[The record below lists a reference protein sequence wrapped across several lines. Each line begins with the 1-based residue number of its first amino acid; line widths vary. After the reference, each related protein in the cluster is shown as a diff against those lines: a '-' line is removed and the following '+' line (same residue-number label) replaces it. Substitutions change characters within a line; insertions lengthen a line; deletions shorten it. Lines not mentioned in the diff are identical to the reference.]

1 MKKRNPF
8 IASILS
14 LITPGLG
21 NLYNSQINNFFL
33 FFVTINVFT
42 WLGTINVFTYLVFAF
57 LGLILWLF
65 SIIQSFLEAKKIK
78 KISLN
83 KTKKFYLYL
92 IPIIV
97 FGISNHFATSDPKIA
112 TYNLP
117 ANSMLPTLQVGDY
130 LVVKRNYYLE
140 NKINRGD
147 LVIFKTKN
155 EVDFIKRVIG
165 FPGDTVQ
172 MKRGKLILNGK
183 IIEQELDGKLK
194 DINNENEVSYDR
206 YIEKLTEEKSYSVL
220 NINDSEM
227 LDNTAEFLVPEGHYF
242 MLGDNRDN
250 SLDSRVLDK
259 VGFVPFENIL
269 HKVHFIYWSKFNK
282 SRIAIFPK

>member
-21 NLYNSQINNFFL
+21 NLYNSQINNFYL

-42 WLGTINVFTYLVFAF
+42 WLGTINVFTYLVFTF
-57 LGLILWLF
+57 LGLILRLF
-65 SIIQSFLEAKKIK
+65 SIIHPFLEARKIK
-78 KISLN
+78 EISLN
-83 KTKKFYLYL
+83 ETKKFYLYL

-112 TYNLP
+112 TYNIP
-117 ANSMLPTLQVGDY
+117 SRSMLPTLQVSDHF
-130 LVVKRNYYLE
+130 VVKRNYYLE

-155 EVDFIKRVIG
+155 EVDYIKRVIG
-165 FPGDTVQ
+165 LPGDIVQ

-194 DINNENEVSYDR
+194 DIDNGNEVSYDR
-206 YIEKLTEEKSYSVL
+206 YIEKLTEENHTQY
-220 NINDSEM
+220 
-227 LDNTAEFLVPEGHYF
+227 
-242 MLGDNRDN
+242 
-250 SLDSRVLDK
+250 
-259 VGFVPFENIL
+259 
-269 HKVHFIYWSKFNK
+269 
-282 SRIAIFPK
+282 